1 MTLGPRCSVIHSF
14 KNFYRDSRCQV
25 QQRSRPAEDGARS
38 VWGTKTQGQRSPIRE
53 LSKVQLRGTQ
63 QGWDRQGRT
72 HAGGDPGREGHARG
86 GTACAK
92 WQSKKQRLSNL
103 PQHGGEARVET
114 LNPLSAHATAFIKC
128 SVLCDRQGSAGG
140 PARCPPSEC
149 SRMRRTSEP
158 VTLRVQG
165 LWEHGG
171 GAVRFEGALRLRRE
185 LTLCPPTTQTAQSH
199 GQRAMTE

>member
-38 VWGTKTQGQRSPIRE
+38 VWGTKTQEQRSPIRE

-103 PQHGGEARVET
+103 PQHGGEAGWRPSTPCPLMQRRLLNALCSET
-114 LNPLSAHATAFIKC
+114 GRGQPEDQRGVRLQSAHGC
-128 SVLCDRQGSAGG
+128 GG
-140 PARCPPSEC
+140 
-149 SRMRRTSEP
+149 
-158 VTLRVQG
+158 
-165 LWEHGG
+165 H
-171 GAVRFEGALRLRRE
+171 
-185 LTLCPPTTQTAQSH
+185 QS
-199 GQRAMTE
+199 Q